1 MPIFLLRASS
11 LSATQNTMIL
21 RHWHWFRAIQPIKH
35 HPNPSAKLSA
45 TRASSSNANPSDDFE
60 ALLAKPSFSVQSLFN
75 PASPTPEITHKQLHH
90 LLRLSALPLPT
101 SPMEESR
108 MIADLQSQL
117 QFVRAVQGVDTEGVE
132 PLVALRDETERGEE
146 EGTIGLAGMRGELEK
161 EEVVG
166 MRGRIVRRKGVEV
179 RGEDEGGG
187 VDLLAQ
193 APRRLG
199 RYVVVDTAK
208 D

>member
-1 MPIFLLRASS
+1 
-11 LSATQNTMIL
+11 
-21 RHWHWFRAIQPIKH
+21 
-35 HPNPSAKLSA
+35 
-45 TRASSSNANPSDDFE
+45 
-60 ALLAKPSFSVQSLFN
+60 
-75 PASPTPEITHKQLHH
+75 
-90 LLRLSALPLPT
+90 
-101 SPMEESR
+101 

-117 QFVRAVQGVDTEGVE
+117 QFVRAVQGIDTKGVE
-132 PLVALRDETERGEE
+132 PLVALRDETEQGEE
-146 EGTIGLAGMRGELEK
+146 EGTIGLERMRGELEK

-179 RGEDEGGG
+179 KGEDEGRG

-193 APRRLG
+193 APKRLG